1 LCILASSLP
10 VQRFRLEVSAMAL
23 LITKIHDEVPGN
35 GRGNGAPDLR
45 HLEEDRYQIIRYPFL
60 PFSRAGL

>member
-1 LCILASSLP
+1 
-10 VQRFRLEVSAMAL
+10 MAL
-23 LITKIHDEVPGN
+23 LIMKIHDEVPGN

-60 PFSRAGL
+60 LFRRAGL